1 MAQAVLMPKFGQTV
15 EESSIVKWHK
25 KEGDAVKQGQVLCE
39 VETDKAVMEVE
50 SPFDGTLLK
59 IVVPQNVAVPVTSV
73 VAYIGKPGDP
83 IPAVP
88 PLPPKAEPA
97 RRPAPAAPAPI
108 VPAAPA
114 VRPPAEAAQAS
125 GTPPV
130 SPVSQRAI
138 PLSVPAEP
146 AKLAISPRAKALARK
161 SCIDPSRIAGSGPN
175 GRVVE
180 KDVEAYLERH
190 GYHSL
195 RISPAAR
202 RLAEKENVDILFVR
216 GTGDGGRLMACDVE
230 RAIAER
236 PRPMSKMRQV
246 IARRLTE
253 SFTGT
258 PHFYVTVAADMTG
271 LLAYR
276 QTLKD
281 RGQSYTVTDF
291 ILEAVVMTLREHPAV
306 NSVCDGTA
314 IRWHGSV
321 DLGVAVAL
329 EDGLV
334 VPVIRNAQDLSMSEL
349 HDAAKALA
357 DKARAGKLSPDEMT
371 GSSFTVSNM
380 GMLDVDAFHAI
391 INPGEAAILAVASTR
406 ERPVVRNGRIDIRSM
421 MNLTLS
427 VDHRIVDGSTA
438 AGFLNAIRCKLED
451 VALWRSLT

>member
-88 PLPPKAEPA
+88 PLPPKADSVKRPSL
-97 RRPAPAAPAPI
+97 PAPATVPPPVPVARPPAA
-108 VPAAPA
+108 VPAAQSTVALPA
-114 VRPPAEAAQAS
+114 AAPS
-125 GTPPV
+125 
-130 SPVSQRAI
+130 
-138 PLSVPAEP
+138 
-146 AKLAISPRAKALARK
+146 AKMAISPRARALAK
-161 SCIDPSRIAGSGPN
+161 KACIDPSRISGSGPN
-175 GRVVE
+175 GRIVE

-190 GYHSL
+190 GYDSL

-202 RLAEKENVDILFVR
+202 RLAAKETVDILLVR
-216 GTGDGGRLMACDVE
+216 GTGDGGRIMVGDVE

-236 PRPMSKMRQV
+236 PKPMSKMRQV

-258 PHFYVTVAADMTG
+258 PHFYVTVAADMTD

-291 ILEAVVMTLREHPAV
+291 ILEAVVMALREHPVV
-306 NSVCDGTA
+306 NSVCDGNT
-314 IRWHGSV
+314 IRWHGGV
-321 DLGVAVAL
+321 DLGVAVSL
-329 EDGLV
+329 DDGLV
-334 VPVIRNAQDLSMSEL
+334 VPVIRNAQDLSMTEL

-357 DKARAGKLSPDEMT
+357 DKARSGKLSPDEMA

-380 GMLDVDAFHAI
+380 GMLDVDSFHAI
-391 INPGEAAILAVASTR
+391 INPGEAAILAVATTR
-406 ERPVVRNGRIDIRSM
+406 ERPVVRNGRMDIRSM

-438 AGFLNAIRCKLED
+438 AGFLNAIRRKLED
-451 VALWRSLT
+451 VAFWKSLT